1 MFVLRTDATF
11 CGLAGVAVHDAAA
24 EEAKLPPVDSLDLWP
39 MLSGANLTSPRREI
53 LFTPLHGLQPPPKC
67 DTAMGQEC
75 AEPFPCDPRAVTA
88 PRCDALNSHGNDLLD
103 PMIIIGPYKLMLG
116 VVDQCWWQGPDY
128 PNGTSTWDTH
138 GSWINCTTATKK
150 ACLFNASR
158 AASSPFLSLPLL
170 LSALWSLLCRH
181 ETLSVAAVAHRSS
194 RTRPSTTTSARCQPT
209 HTSSS
214 RCWAAWRN
222 FSRACSTQTAGRPRR
237 RLQRRAS
244 A

>member
-1 MFVLRTDATF
+1 MRPNNACCRLEEHRARGGKTKTRQDKSLFGCGQSLASF
-11 CGLAGVAVHDAAA
+11 AACGLATARQQLRPNA
-24 EEAKLPPVDSLDLWP
+24 LPARVLEH
-39 MLSGANLTSPRREI
+39 RREI

-88 PRCDALNSHGNDLLD
+88 PRCDALNSHGNDMLD

-158 AASSPFLSLPLL
+158 ATSSPFLSLPLL
-170 LSALWSLLCRH
+170 LGSLFAP
-181 ETLSVAAVAHRSS
+181 VQ
-194 RTRPSTTTSARCQPT
+194 TRDAERC
-209 HTSSS
+209 
-214 RCWAAWRN
+214 
-222 FSRACSTQTAGRPRR
+222 GG
-237 RLQRRAS
+237 
-244 A
+244 